1 MAWHG
6 MAWMAVSVINEF
18 NQQTTHNPTNTSL
31 STITRQT
38 TTTTTRTDLAYQPQC
53 ISHPMATTSTVYC
66 TFAYTVRCKS
76 TKKPLA
82 LVSPC
87 PVHKLHIILPYT
99 LRIYVITQIHTTLA
113 HTSIFHGEISFM
125 HYTCNWANVVPI
137 LIHLKPHFGNF
148 NFKTFCFFLLLF
160 FIFFAFFAFCFLE

>member
-1 MAWHG
+1 MTWHG

-31 STITRQT
+31 SSITRQ
-38 TTTTTRTDLAYQPQC
+38 TTTTRTDLAYQPQC
-53 ISHPMATTSTVYC
+53 ISHPMATSSTVHC

-87 PVHKLHIILPYT
+87 PFHKLHIILPYP
-99 LRIYVITQIHTTLA
+99 LRIYVITQIRITLA
-113 HTSIFHGEISFM
+113 HSSILHGEISFM

-148 NFKTFCFFLLLF
+148 NFKPFCFFYYF
-160 FIFFAFFAFCFLE
+160 FLRFLHFAF